1 MGCSTGRQLSNTISS
16 IFPEMINGI
25 KVIPIDTQRE
35 RYLKNH
41 ENFTLLQLN
50 TSFSLFL
57 NESKPEDELHL
68 NTFID
73 LLFDKFYADFS
84 NMKMTKEDVR
94 DTVMEQILE
103 QACVDE
109 LHYRTINFENV
120 IGEIIENAEMGYLNA
135 KKEEMMTSFFLTSR
149 RYFAQLQKSISI
161 KPIGHM
167 KHIFNNLSI
176 SV

>member
-16 IFPEMINGI
+16 IFPETINGI

-120 IGEIIENAEMGYLNA
+120 IGEIIENAPHPMMKLSFECPVEVPCGAYLRMERKGGA
-135 KKEEMMTSFFLTSR
+135 IL
-149 RYFAQLQKSISI
+149 
-161 KPIGHM
+161 
-167 KHIFNNLSI
+167 
-176 SV
+176 